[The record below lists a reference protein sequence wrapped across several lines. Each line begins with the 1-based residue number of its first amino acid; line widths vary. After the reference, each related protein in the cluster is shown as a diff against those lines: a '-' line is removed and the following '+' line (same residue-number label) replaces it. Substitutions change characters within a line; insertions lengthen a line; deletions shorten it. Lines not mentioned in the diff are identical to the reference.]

1 MHHIVALA
9 LFHKKEVEKSDFE
22 GFKFRSLFNISI
34 FSTLITLVTTDLGGI
49 ATSFMHYIVALALF
63 HKKEVEKSNFEGF

>member
-1 MHHIVALA
+1 MLIIVALA

-49 ATSFMHYIVALALF
+49 GTSFMHHIVALALF
-63 HKKEVEKSNFEGF
+63 HKKEVEKSDFEGF